1 MNPLN
6 PMNPLVRLSR
16 LGQSVWYDNLHK
28 GLVLSGE
35 LKRMMHEYAVSG
47 VTSNPT
53 IFERAIAGT
62 EEYDD
67 DIKAFVAEGLE
78 DAEIIR
84 RLMAQD
90 IRLAADV
97 LAPVYRDTG
106 GRDGFV
112 SIEVTPALAR
122 DAKPTIEEA
131 RELYSMIGKP
141 NVMIKIPG
149 TAECLP
155 AIEQCV
161 FEGLNINVTLL
172 FSVKRYEDV
181 AWAYIR
187 GLERRAASGL
197 PLDSISS
204 VASFFVSRVDGLADR
219 EIDARVAAATSND
232 QKARLKNLRG
242 KLAVAGAVA
251 AHSSYRKIFEQGAR
265 FKKLAGEGATP
276 QRLLWASTGT
286 KDPSYSDIKYVEELI
301 EPGTVNTMP
310 LKTLLAFAD
319 HGRIGR
325 RISEGPVRAGGVFPE
340 LVSLGMDYDAITA
353 ELERDGIEKF
363 TASFSDIEA
372 CIKEK
377 RSMLPEKKAR
387 TISFALKGFEAA
399 VTAALEEIESEGFL
413 RRLWAKDATL
423 WKSGPE
429 DRKLI
434 GNSLG
439 WLGLPELMDA
449 NFAEIKRFAEDVK
462 DAGFTG
468 VVLLAMGGSSLAP
481 LVMKKTFGSAK
492 GYPELYV
499 LDSTDPEAVSEVE
512 EAIEIDKTLF
522 VVSSKSGSTIE
533 PLSLFEYFHSKA
545 HDAMGENAG
554 DNFVAITDPSTPLEG
569 FGKKYGFRRVFLNPH
584 DIGGRFSALSYF
596 GLVPAALTGVDI
608 SKLLYHASRAS
619 HAARPET
626 HGVGNPVVMLGVA
639 IGVLAK
645 AGRDKLTFLL
655 SPEFASFG
663 LWIEQ
668 LLAESTGKEGMGI
681 VPVTGESAGAFSD
694 YGADRLFVNISY
706 GDGGDEKAGLLKA
719 LMEAGHPVIDI
730 HLKDLYEL
738 GAEFFRWEIAASV
751 AGHILGINPF
761 DQPDVELA
769 KKMTTA
775 RLHGVTSAPP
785 APPGVKITQDGLDVY
800 YTEATLD
807 MIKGG
812 VPDGGHIAS
821 ALDGFLRLVKDG
833 DYIGVLAY
841 YNPADTAVE
850 GAFNEMRNALREI
863 TGAATQFGFGPRYLH
878 STGQLHKGGANNGVF
893 IIFTHATRNDVR
905 IPRSAFSFSE
915 LELSQAFGDMEA
927 LASKGRR
934 VALFNMKDASAGPLK
949 EAVRLIRKA
958 AGKAGH

>member
-1 MNPLN
+1 MNPL
-6 PMNPLVRLSR
+6 NPLVRLSR

-35 LKRMMHEYAVSG
+35 LKRMMDEYAVTG

-67 DIKAFVAEGLE
+67 DIRAFVAEGLD
-78 DAEIIR
+78 DAGIIR
-84 RLMAQD
+84 RLMVQD
-90 IRLAADV
+90 IRLAAEA
-97 LAPVYRDTG
+97 LAPVYAESG
-106 GRDGFV
+106 GRDGFI
-112 SIEVTPALAR
+112 SIEVTPTLAR
-122 DAKPTIEEA
+122 DADATVKEA
-131 RELYSMIGKP
+131 RELYSEIGKP

-149 TAECLP
+149 TAEGLA

-172 FSVKRYEDV
+172 FSIKRYEEV
-181 AWAYIR
+181 AGAYIR
-187 GLERRAASGL
+187 GLERRAEAGL

-204 VASFFVSRVDGLADR
+204 VASFFVSRVDSLADR
-219 EIDARVAAATSND
+219 EIDGRVAAAASND
-232 QKARLKNLRG
+232 KKARLKNLRG
-242 KLAVAGAVA
+242 KLAVAGAIA
-251 AHSSYRKIFEQGAR
+251 AYSIYRKIFTEGAR
-265 FKKLAGEGATP
+265 FKKLAGEGAAP

-286 KDPSYSDIKYVEELI
+286 KDPSYSDIKYIEELV

-310 LKTLLAFAD
+310 LKTLLAFSD

-325 RISEGPVRAGGVFPE
+325 HISESLGRAGGVFSE
-340 LVSLGMDYDAITA
+340 LASLGIDYDAITA
-353 ELERDGIEKF
+353 ELEQDGIEKF
-363 TASFSDIEA
+363 TASFMDIEA

-377 RSMLPEKKAR
+377 RRMLPEKKAP
-387 TISFALKGFEAA
+387 TLSFALKGFEGA
-399 VTAALEEIESEGFL
+399 VTAASEEIESEGFL

-439 WLGLPELMDA
+439 WLGLPELMEA
-449 NFAEIKRFAEDVK
+449 NCAQIKQFAEEVR
-462 DAGFTG
+462 GGGYTG
-468 VVLLAMGGSSLAP
+468 VVLLGMGGSSLAP
-481 LVMKKTFGSAK
+481 LVMNRTFGSAK
-492 GYPELYV
+492 GYPQLHV
-499 LDSTDPEAVSEVE
+499 LDSTDPEALSGVE
-512 EAIEIDKTLF
+512 AAIDIEKTLF

-533 PLSLFEYFHSKA
+533 PLSLFEYFHSRA

-554 DNFVAITDPSTPLEG
+554 DNFVAITDPGTALEG
-569 FGKKYGFRRVFLNPH
+569 FAKKYGFRRVFRNPH

-608 SKLLYHASRAS
+608 SKLLCHASRAS
-619 HAARPET
+619 GATQPET

-639 IGVLAK
+639 LGVLAK
-645 AGRDKLTFLL
+645 AGRDKLTFLIA
-655 SPEFASFG
+655 PEFASFG

-681 VPVTGESAGAFSD
+681 VPVTGEPLGECAD
-694 YGADRLFVNISY
+694 YGPDRLFVDMTFGPGEGMN
-706 GDGGDEKAGLLKA
+706 APLVKA
-719 LMEAGHPVIDI
+719 LMEAGHPVIGI
-730 HLKDLYEL
+730 RLNDLYEL

-769 KKMTTA
+769 KKMTIA
-775 RLHGVTSAPP
+775 RLHGITGAPP
-785 APPGVKITQDGLDVY
+785 VPPGVKVSQDGLDVY
-800 YTEATLD
+800 YTKATID

-812 VPDGGHIAS
+812 GAGGAHPAS
-821 ALDGFLRLVKDG
+821 ALDGFFKLVREG

-841 YNPADTAVE
+841 YNTADAAVE
-850 GAFNEMRNALREI
+850 AEFTGMRGLLREI

-893 IIFTHATRNDVR
+893 IIFTHATENDVR
-905 IPRSAFSFSE
+905 IPRSAFSSSE

-927 LASKGRR
+927 LESKGRR
-934 VALFNMKDASAGPLK
+934 VALFNMKDSSAGTLK
-949 EAVRLIRKA
+949 EAVRLIRQA
-958 AGKAGH
+958 VGKARS